1 MKKIVVI
8 ALSLLFLFALFA
20 GCAPAAD
27 DASVDDAGAEDA
39 VADDAAADDAGADDA
54 TADDAAADDTGA
66 DDAAADT
73 GKSTE
78 GMKIAY
84 FVSELS
90 NEFHQARAAAAQ
102 KYAMEKYGAEVVI
115 VDGKSDANV
124 MTQNVDMLATSDFNG
139 ASLQIWEADAAT
151 PGVLAAIDAGVA
163 MTSFFSPLG
172 DTGIPTF
179 RSDEYGASFDMGAA
193 AAREWVAANPDKEI
207 VTVQLGWPDHT
218 EVKSGRTD
226 PWVDG
231 IASVVGEGNFTNLGC
246 LDSKGSADA
255 TKDAMAS
262 VLVSNPEV
270 NLIYSEAG
278 NLTPGCM
285 AALIDAGRGTMD
297 NGVPTTEIVASV
309 DLPVS
314 ELKDIYDPNSSLK
327 MSLGL
332 PPIGTS
338 ETIIDLIVG
347 VYIGEIDQV
356 SQPAEEMFGPT
367 FACIYW
373 DVTLDETLA
382 WYNEQFGMSLTEE
395 DVM

>member
-8 ALSLLFLFALFA
+8 FLSLVLVLGVFA
-20 GCAPAAD
+20 GCQTSQPVVDESGTPADEESQAP
-27 DASVDDAGAEDA
+27 
-39 VADDAAADDAGADDA
+39 
-54 TADDAAADDTGA
+54 
-66 DDAAADT
+66 ADT
-73 GKSTE
+73 GSEDGNEPSDEPKTAE

-84 FVSELS
+84 FVSQLS

-102 KYAMEKYGAEVVI
+102 KYAKEKYGAEVVI
-115 VDGKSDANV
+115 MDGKSDANV

-139 ASLQIWEADAAT
+139 ATLQIWEAEAAT

-163 MTSFFSPLG
+163 VTSFFSPLG

-179 RSDEYGASFDMGAA
+179 RSDEPGGSFAMGKSAA
-193 AAREWVAANPDKEI
+193 EQWVAAHPDEPI

-226 PWVDG
+226 PFVEG

-262 VLVSNPEV
+262 VLVANPEV
-270 NLIYSEAG
+270 NIIYSEAG
-278 NLTPGCM
+278 DLTPGCM

-309 DLPVS
+309 DCPVS
-314 ELKDIYDPNSSLK
+314 ELKDIYNPNSSLK

-338 ETIIDLIVG
+338 ETIIDMIVG
-347 VYIGEIDQV
+347 VYLGEIEQV
-356 SQPAEEMFGPT
+356 SDPAEEIFGPVFPVDYYT
-367 FACIYW
+367 
-373 DVTLDETLA
+373 VSMDEALA
-382 WYNEQFGMSLTEE
+382 WYNEQFGASLSA
-395 DVM
+395 DDIS